1 MQGTLQVCLPFGG
14 SPPLAPG
21 FHLDTN
27 AAPRVTA
34 RLQLSFS
41 SRIILEPMHMPEPVS
56 APDLQQSP
64 LQIRAAFSPR
74 FNLAHVQNA
83 VPVLLELTVVNNGGA
98 DLQNLTLELSSAPA
112 FIQTRTWHI
121 DSLSAGQHLMIEDRD
136 VQLDSALLSSVP
148 ECLPVA
154 VKLMFGTGG
163 RQLAELHRTIELLPR
178 NHWVGIQHMPEL
190 TAAFVTPN
198 DPHVE
203 YVLKRMATILR
214 KYNRDPALDGYQG
227 GPKRAWELTSA
238 AWNAVGSLELDYA
251 LPPASFEY
259 SGQKI
264 RTPGQIIDVG
274 LATCLDS
281 TLFMCAVLEQ
291 CGLNPVIVFT
301 EGHALGGVW
310 LRDETFA
317 SAVVDDVTA
326 LRKRVMLKELLL
338 FESTLLSRLPL
349 TSLKTAAMKG
359 WKQIAEGNRAEFEL
373 LVDIKR
379 ARMQRVRP
387 LALVDNTARIP
398 VLEPMETIEP
408 EFDDAPDTPVEPPAA
423 PPPLP
428 ADRLETW
435 QRNLLDLSLRNNLL
449 NCRAGKRVIPLDVPN
464 PGLLE
469 DRLAAGTTLRL
480 KPRPQIMTGSDPRSR
495 SIYESR
501 TLEDP
506 EQQLALDALSRNEIL
521 VGIDATTLDTRLTE
535 LYRAARS
542 ALSEGGANTL
552 FLAMGFLVWN
562 RETDTRKHFRAPL
575 VLVPVVL
582 TRKSM
587 RAGFTLTLHDDEARF
602 NPTLVQM
609 LRQDFNLELPVAH
622 GELPKDEHGLDIDGI
637 WHQVSNAIKEIG
649 GWDISQDVVLS
660 TFSFAK
666 YLMWKDLVDRTGQLR
681 RNPVVQH
688 LMDSPRDPYPSA
700 VPFPDPARLDRHD
713 PLDSFCPL
721 PADSSQLSAV
731 MAAASGKDFVLI
743 GPPGTGK
750 SQTIANIIAQCL
762 AEQKTVLFVAEK
774 IAALDVVYRRLR
786 DVGLGEFCLELHSS
800 KARKLD
806 VIQQLARAWE
816 ASAELDPEE
825 WRRQGQKLKTV
836 RDQLNKF
843 VEHLHAEHRNGLS
856 AWQAIG
862 SILAG
867 QDVIRLELQWPDAD
881 LHDADDL
888 DHLYGLTERLAV
900 NATEHIRP
908 GDSPLQPI
916 VHDSWSPGW
925 QQALVHAAGELGP
938 ATRALQQAA
947 AAFTE
952 AMGLPLPGLDQ
963 RRRQGLAGLADTLPL
978 ARGCDWHWILRS
990 DIQRVMEDL
999 RKGLALIRHYMSTF
1013 NKLSAS
1019 YRGEVVQTDTEGL
1032 RERWHKAGKSIWPLR
1047 MLRRRAV
1054 RKVLQGYTQ
1063 DHQRVDVP
1071 RDLEKIRALQDLEGE
1086 FMSLADL
1093 DGRTS
1098 GLWNGLKTS
1107 LDDAE
1112 KVLAVQ
1118 PGITEAIASLAG
1130 DERNL
1135 NTINTGIDK
1144 LLGQNNALLD
1154 AAGPVTNAGRHY
1166 VGALTEF
1173 DRALAQ
1179 FVAHTGT
1186 EIPDFLNAV
1195 DDDPERI
1202 RHLCESLPALQ
1213 PRLRNWC
1220 AWHKVRN
1227 EAVQHGLSP
1236 LIEALQEGRLTAEN
1250 LRSAFETNYCR
1261 WWLNGVVDN
1270 DAVLREFVSAEH
1282 EKRIADFCELDNR
1295 YTELTRGAIRAAL
1308 CAAMPAPDAV
1318 KRQSEWGVLRR
1329 EMQKKRG
1336 HKPLRELIGQ
1346 IPDAL
1351 TRLTPC
1357 LLMSPL
1363 SIAQYLSADM
1373 APFDLVVFDE
1383 ASQIPVWD
1391 AIGAI
1396 ARGRQVV
1403 MVGDPRQLPPTSFFN
1418 RGLAAEDYELE
1429 SDVETDLESI
1439 LDECIGANLPTME
1452 INWHYRSRHESL
1464 IAFSNHHYYQDK
1476 LVTFPSPVTNDRA
1489 VSLHYVAD
1497 GVYEK
1502 GGARTNQPEA
1512 SALVSEIVGRLRDA
1526 SFQRSRLTIG
1536 VVTFNAEQQRLIEDL
1551 LDEARRCYPDID
1563 PWFAEDAL
1571 EPVFVKNLESVQG
1584 DERDIMYFS
1593 IGYGPDRDGRIS
1605 MNFGPMN
1612 KDGGERRLNVAIT
1625 RARHELRVFSSILG
1639 DHLDLS
1645 RTQARGVRDLKYF
1658 LAYAEHGSQAL
1669 AQSVNAPVAGYDS
1682 PFEAAVAA
1690 ALTRRGWQVQSQ
1702 VGVSSFRINLGI
1714 VDPDAPTQYLAGVEC
1729 DGTDYR
1735 RSATA
1740 RDRDKLR
1747 EQVLR
1752 GLGWELVRTWSTD
1765 WWLDSTGALDKL
1777 DGQLKSLLE
1786 HKRTH
1791 PLPESMPANH
1801 PAAGAIVADTEYDD
1815 VEVDIDADIDTDGFH
1830 AAPPAPCASSLD
1842 PDQFF
1847 SAGYDSTLQALISSL
1862 VEAQES
1868 IRDDDL
1874 ARRIARA
1881 HGWSR
1886 TGKRIRERV
1895 NQVALQRYC
1904 PVAAESGLLF
1914 RSDSPADI

>member
-1 MQGTLQVCLPFGG
+1 
-14 SPPLAPG
+14 
-21 FHLDTN
+21 
-27 AAPRVTA
+27 
-34 RLQLSFS
+34 
-41 SRIILEPMHMPEPVS
+41 MPEPVS
-56 APDLQQSP
+56 APDLQKSP
-64 LQIRAAFSPR
+64 IQIRAAFSPR

-98 DLQNLTLELSSAPA
+98 ALQNLTLELTASPA
-112 FIQTRTWHI
+112 LIRTRTWHI
-121 DSLSAGQHLMIEDRD
+121 DSLPAGQHLMIEDRD
-136 VQLDSALLSSVP
+136 VQLDSALLSSVS

-154 VKLMFGTGG
+154 VKLVLGIDG
-163 RQLAELHRTIELLPR
+163 RPLVEFDRTIELLPR

-190 TAAFVTPN
+190 TAAFVMPN
-198 DPHVE
+198 DPHVDH
-203 YVLKRMATILR
+203 VLKRMSAVLR
-214 KYNRDPALDGYQG
+214 KHNRDPALDGYQG
-227 GPKRAWELTSA
+227 GPRRAWELTSA

-281 TLFMCAVLEQ
+281 TLLMCAVLEQ

-349 TSLKTAAMKG
+349 ASLKTAAMKG

-373 LVDIKR
+373 LVDIRR
-379 ARMQRVRP
+379 ARIQRVKP
-387 LALVDNTARIP
+387 LALNDDTAQIP
-398 VLEPMETIEP
+398 VLEPVETIEP
-408 EFDDAPDTPVEPPAA
+408 EFDDAPEVPVEPPAA
-423 PPPLP
+423 SPPLP

-449 NCRAGKRVIPLDVPN
+449 NCRAGKRVIPLDVPDT
-464 PGLLE
+464 GLLE

-506 EQQLALDALSRNEIL
+506 EQQLALEALTRNEVL
-521 VGIDATTLDTRLTE
+521 VGIDEKTLDARLTE
-535 LYRAARS
+535 LYRTARS

-552 FLAMGFLVWN
+552 FLALGFLVWN
-562 RETDTRKHFRAPL
+562 RETDTRKRFRAPL
-575 VLVPVVL
+575 VLVPVTL
-582 TRKSM
+582 NRKSM

-609 LRQDFNLELPVAH
+609 LRQDFNLELPVFH
-622 GELPKDEHGLDIDGI
+622 GDLPKDEHGLDIDGI

-649 GWDISQDVVLS
+649 GWDVSQDVVLS

-666 YLMWKDLVDRTGQLR
+666 YLMWKDLVDRTGHLR

-700 VPFPDPARLDRHD
+700 VPFPDPAGLDRHD
-713 PLDSFCPL
+713 PQDTFCPL

-731 MAAASGKDFVLI
+731 MAAANGKDFVLI

-806 VIQQLARAWE
+806 VIQQLGRAWE
-816 ASAELDPEE
+816 ASAKLDPDE
-825 WRRQGQKLKTV
+825 WRQLGQKLKTV
-836 RDQLNKF
+836 RDQLNEF
-843 VEHLHAEHRNGLS
+843 VEHLHAEHRNGLT
-856 AWQAIG
+856 AWRAIG

-867 QDVIRLELQWPDAD
+867 QEAIKLDLQWPDAD
-881 LHDADDL
+881 LHNAGDL
-888 DHLYGLTERLAV
+888 DYLYELTERLAV
-900 NATEHIRP
+900 NAAEHARS
-908 GDSPLQPI
+908 GSSALQPI

-925 QQALVHAAGELGP
+925 QQALVHSAGQLGS

-947 AAFTE
+947 ATFTD
-952 AMGLPLPGLDQ
+952 AMGLSLSGLDQ
-963 RRRQGLAGLADTLPL
+963 PRREGLAGLADSLPL
-978 ARGCDWHWILRS
+978 ARGYDWHWILRS
-990 DIQRVMEDL
+990 DIRRVMEDL
-999 RKGLALIRHYMSTF
+999 RKGLALIRHYMNTF
-1013 NKLSAS
+1013 KKLSAS

-1032 RERWHKAGKSIWPLR
+1032 RERWHKAGKSFWPLR
-1047 MLRRRAV
+1047 LLRRRAV
-1054 RKVLQGYTQ
+1054 RKVLEGYTE
-1063 DHQRVDVP
+1063 DSQRVDVP
-1071 RDLEKIRALQDLEGE
+1071 RDLEKIRILQDFEGE

-1093 DGRTS
+1093 DGRTN

-1107 LDDAE
+1107 IDDAE
-1112 KVLAVQ
+1112 KILAVQ
-1118 PGITEAIASLAG
+1118 PRITEAIVALAG
-1130 DERNL
+1130 DGRNL
-1135 NTINTGIDK
+1135 NTVNTSIDK
-1144 LLGQNNALLD
+1144 LLGPNNALLD
-1154 AAGPVTNAGRHY
+1154 ATGPVTNAGHHY
-1166 VGALTEF
+1166 VAALAEF
-1173 DRALAQ
+1173 DRALAD
-1179 FVAHTGT
+1179 FVAHTGA
-1186 EIPDFLNAV
+1186 EIPGFLNAV
-1195 DDDPERI
+1195 DDDPDQI
-1202 RHLCESLPALQ
+1202 LHLCESLPSLQ

-1227 EAVQHGLSP
+1227 EAVQHGLTP
-1236 LIEALQEGRLTAEN
+1236 LIEALQDGRLSAEN
-1250 LRSAFETNYCR
+1250 LRSTFETNYCR
-1261 WWLNGVVDN
+1261 WWLNRVVDH

-1295 YTELTRGAIRAAL
+1295 FTELARGVIRAAL
-1308 CAAMPAPDAV
+1308 CAAMPAPDTV

-1336 HKPLRELIGQ
+1336 HKPLRELISE
-1346 IPDAL
+1346 IPEAL

-1429 SDVETDLESI
+1429 NDVETDLESI

-1464 IAFSNHHYYQDK
+1464 IAFSNHHYYQGK
-1476 LVTFPSPVTNDRA
+1476 LVTFPSPVTDDRA

-1512 SALVSEIVGRLRDA
+1512 RALVSEIVARLRDVP
-1526 SFQRSRLTIG
+1526 FQHSRLTIG

-1563 PWFAEDAL
+1563 RWFAEDAL

-1625 RARHELRVFSSILG
+1625 RARHELRVFSSILA

-1645 RTQARGVRDLKYF
+1645 RTQARGVRDLKHF
-1658 LAYAEHGSQAL
+1658 LSYAERGKQVL
-1669 AQSVNAPVAGYDS
+1669 AQSARAPAAGYDS

-1690 ALTRRGWQVQSQ
+1690 ALTSRGWQVHPQ

-1729 DGTDYR
+1729 DGTDYH

-1752 GLGWELVRTWSTD
+1752 GLGWELVRIWSTD
-1765 WWLDSTGALDKL
+1765 WWLDSAGALNKL
-1777 DGQLKSLLE
+1777 DSQLNALLE
-1786 HKRTH
+1786 QKRAH
-1791 PLPESMPANH
+1791 PLPGSIPTDYHAI
-1801 PAAGAIVADTEYDD
+1801 GATETDTEYGDADIDVAVDID
-1815 VEVDIDADIDTDGFH
+1815 VEIDADIDHGFET
-1830 AAPPAPCASSLD
+1830 AAPATCSASLD

-1847 SAGYDSTLQALISSL
+1847 SAGYDHTLQDLIISL
-1862 VEAQES
+1862 VEAEDS

-1886 TGKRIRERV
+1886 TGRRIRERV

-1904 PVAAESGLLF
+1904 PITDESGLF
-1914 RSDSPADI
+1914 FQSDSPANI